1 MATCAV
7 LAVAVVAGATPTQG
21 QGPAIS
27 GTPQTGATLT
37 FTAGTYSPGE
47 GSPGPSAQSHV
58 WQRCDDGSGNGCA
71 QTQNG
76 GATYGVTGADL
87 NKFVR
92 AVETA
97 TDGADPPLVV
107 ASNSI
112 GPVAQAPAAPVNTA
126 PPSITGTP
134 AAGQSLTHVAGAWTG
149 VPQPTVTQ
157 EWLRCNA
164 GGNNCNAVGSAP
176 TYALTGA
183 DVGSTIR
190 TRENASNASGNASAT
205 SGAVGPIAGPPQ
217 ITAQPSLDNPTPVVG
232 QVITANPGSA
242 TGQPAPSPAFAWQR
256 CDTAG
261 GAGCVATGGNSNQYA
276 TVPADTGKFVRVL
289 VTWSNGVPP
298 DAQSQPA
305 VTSQVVRQAP
315 TNTVPPALTNGS
327 LNPVFVLNG
336 NAAVAVA
343 QPPGTWVASPAIT
356 AFGYQWE
363 RCASADPASCAPIAG
378 ATGQNYGLQQVDVG
392 SRLRARVTAT
402 NGVAPDGVAFTGLS
416 NQVAQAPTNIGS
428 NGMQAPFITDQG
440 PGGNGDGI
448 ATVGETLTGSSGVWF
463 AFPVPTMVHQWQ
475 RCPATGGFNLCVNV
489 GSPIQVAPQTT
500 PPYTHTGV
508 SNYAVTDADLGSR
521 IRLVVTV
528 ANAIGQPPPFAAPES
543 TLPVRGAPLNRADL
557 PNGAPTLTD
566 NDGQPA
572 RGETLTAVSGL
583 WTGFWQAGQAPLA
596 LSHQWQRCPA
606 SGDPAGCA
614 NIDGPVATPLSPSGA
629 VSCTAT
635 APCSSASV
643 FMLSDADLGSRIR
656 VIVTATNAGGSVVA
670 ETAMT
675 PVIVGA
681 PIIPLVNGSPNP
693 ALLPTIAGTPQPG
706 LHLAAS
712 KGSWSAFPND
722 NLTYEYQW
730 LRCASADAG
739 SCTPIAGATADTYA
753 VVAGDVG
760 SLIRIRVTAKNGV
773 QPDGVALSAAAGPVT
788 APGGGTGGPGP
799 DLVTLLGSVTSGD
812 SARFTVTVRNL
823 GSSAANGASVAAT
836 VDSRLTVVSA
846 TSTRGSCSGRVTC
859 SLGSLAPLES
869 GDVVITA
876 RAPQTGVY
884 TFEAAAQS
892 SNADVNPSNNTQSTS
907 VFVTVSAPRSPTANS
922 PTDPNGPGDKTVEVA
937 SNQVTAK
944 LLAKRVGKTWVVDTK
959 FSLVSGT
966 AKLLL
971 TVTPNGSTKRLAFL
985 KGSRLGTSVAKKTQ
999 KSLSLNAPKPA
1010 TFPVRIVMPAKGFSR
1025 TSIYVIRIK
1034 ATAPNGLSSS
1044 LDIGFSG
1051 SRIVGRS
1058 TVVAKLRAKRVGSTW
1073 VLKTTSPL
1081 VPAKA
1086 RLQVWV
1092 TPNGTM
1098 GRSLTLLK
1106 GSRSGA
1112 AAIPAKGKQLTVRV
1126 AKAARL
1132 PVAVVLPL
1140 KGLSA
1145 KKTYV
1150 LRMRTIDASGP
1161 LAQVDLGFRTAA
1173 PPVAARAA
1181 AR

>member
-1 MATCAV
+1 
-7 LAVAVVAGATPTQG
+7 
-21 QGPAIS
+21 
-27 GTPQTGATLT
+27 
-37 FTAGTYSPGE
+37 
-47 GSPGPSAQSHV
+47 
-58 WQRCDDGSGNGCA
+58 
-71 QTQNG
+71 
-76 GATYGVTGADL
+76 
-87 NKFVR
+87 
-92 AVETA
+92 
-97 TDGADPPLVV
+97 
-107 ASNSI
+107 
-112 GPVAQAPAAPVNTA
+112 VAQ
-126 PPSITGTP
+126 
-134 AAGQSLTHVAGAWTG
+134 Q
-149 VPQPTVTQ
+149 
-157 EWLRCNA
+157 WLRCNA
-164 GGNNCNAVGSAP
+164 GGNSCGAVGPANAP
-176 TYALTGA
+176 TYALTSA
-183 DVGSTIR
+183 DVGATIR
-190 TRENASNASGNASAT
+190 TSETGSNASGSAT
-205 SGAVGPIAGPPQ
+205 VASGPVGPIAGPPQ
-217 ITAQPSLDNPTPVVG
+217 ITAQPSLDNLAPSVG
-232 QVITANPGSA
+232 QTITANPGSA
-242 TGQPAPSPAFAWQR
+242 TGQPAPSPSFAWQR

-261 GAGCVATGGNSNQYA
+261 GAGCVAVGGNANQYA
-276 TVPADTGKFVRVL
+276 TVPADAGKFIRVL

-298 DAQSQPA
+298 DAQAQPA
-305 VTSQVVRQAP
+305 VTSQPVRQSPA
-315 TNTVPPALTNGS
+315 NTAPPALTNAS
-327 LNPVFVLNG
+327 LNPVFVLG
-336 NAAVAVA
+336 QSASVAVA
-343 QPPGTWVASPAIT
+343 QPPGTWVASPPIT
-356 AFGYQWE
+356 GFAYQWE
-363 RCASADPASCAPIAG
+363 RCASADPASCGAIGG
-378 ATGQNYGLQQVDVG
+378 ATGQSYAFQQVDVG

-402 NGVAPDGVAFTGLS
+402 NGVAPDGVAFTQLTNPVG
-416 NQVAQAPTNIGS
+416 QAPTNIAS

-463 AFPVPTMVHQWQ
+463 AFPAPTMAHQWQ

-489 GSPIQVAPQTT
+489 GPPTQVAPQTT

-508 SNYAVTDADLGSR
+508 SNYVVTDADLGSR
-521 IRLVVTV
+521 IRLVVTA
-528 ANAIGQPPPFAAPES
+528 ANTIGQPPPFAAPES
-543 TLPVRGAPLNRADL
+543 TLPVRGAPVNRTDL

-583 WTGFWQAGQAPLA
+583 WTGFWQAGQPPLA

-606 SGDPAGCA
+606 SGDPALCE
-614 NIDGPVATPLSPSGA
+614 NIDGPVTTPISPGGA
-629 VSCTAT
+629 VSCTAA

-656 VIVTATNAGGSVVA
+656 VIVTATNGGGSVVA

-681 PIIPLVNGSPNP
+681 PIIPLVNGNP
-693 ALLPTIAGTPQPG
+693 DPGLLPTIAGTPQPG
-706 LHLAAS
+706 LNLAAS
-712 KGSWSAFPND
+712 TGSWSAFPND

-739 SCTPIAGATADTYA
+739 SCTPIAGATGDTYA

-760 SLIRIRVTAKNGV
+760 SVIRVRVTAKNGV
-773 QPDGVALSAAAGPVT
+773 LPDGVALSAAAGPVT
-788 APGGGTGGPGP
+788 SPGGGAGGPGP
-799 DLVTLLGSVTSGD
+799 DLVSLLGSVTSGD
-812 SARFTVTVRNL
+812 TARFTVTVRNL
-823 GSSAANGASVAAT
+823 GSSAASAVTVTAT
-836 VDSRLTVVSA
+836 LDSRLTLVSA

-869 GDVVITA
+869 ANVVITA

-884 TFEAAAQS
+884 TFEATAQS
-892 SNADVNPSNNTQSTS
+892 SNADVNPSNNGQSTS
-907 VFVTVSAPRSPTANS
+907 VFVTVSAPRSPTAS
-922 PTDPNGPGDKTVEVA
+922 QPNDSDKSQTVEVA
-937 SNQVTAK
+937 GNKSVTAK

-971 TVTPNGSTKRLAFL
+971 TVTRNGSTKRLAFL
-985 KGSRLGTSVAKKTQ
+985 KGSRLGTTVAKKTQ

-1058 TVVAKLRAKRVGSTW
+1058 TVVAKLRAKRVGTTW

-1081 VPAKA
+1081 VPANG

-1106 GSRSGA
+1106 GSRSGTA
-1112 AAIPAKGKQLTVRV
+1112 AVRAKGKQLSVRV
-1126 AKAARL
+1126 AKATRL
-1132 PVAVVLPL
+1132 PVAVVLPV

-1150 LRMRTIDASGP
+1150 LRMRTIDSSGP